1 MDSLGSF
8 GNKFECCVGTHLD
21 SVFLWQRVFS
31 GGPSLVTAAEDRIFA
46 SSQRT
51 WRLNVDK
58 MRSVSERNGCSFA
71 GTTHRGSIRKKSN
84 SIFLLTAQHPGASSH
99 VRHPGTHQ
107 QHSFHAVRAARLPIL
122 PGPFYFTFSHIKT

>member
-8 GNKFECCVGTHLD
+8 GNKFECCVGTQLD

-71 GTTHRGSIRKKSN
+71 GTTHRGEHKEKIE
-84 SIFLLTAQHPGASSH
+84 QHFFA
-99 VRHPGTHQ
+99 
-107 QHSFHAVRAARLPIL
+107 
-122 PGPFYFTFSHIKT
+122 